1 MNLDRIARTVTGAAE
16 EAARRAQKGAIVGC
30 VLATLGV
37 TAFGFATAALYLA
50 LVAEMRPVY
59 ACLAVAG
66 AYLAVALVVLLL
78 ARITGKRRKPAPRP
92 PVEQRPPEPDAV
104 SELIATFLAGV
115 RAGREGFRRQGSRR
129 DDR

>member
-1 MNLDRIARTVTGAAE
+1 MNLDRITRTVTCAAE

-66 AYLAVALVVLLL
+66 AYLVVALVVLLL
-78 ARITGKRRKPAPRP
+78 ARRGKGRRPARHP
-92 PVEQRPPEPDAV
+92 PPERRPPEPDAV

-115 RAGREGFRRQGSRR
+115 RAGREGFRREGSRR